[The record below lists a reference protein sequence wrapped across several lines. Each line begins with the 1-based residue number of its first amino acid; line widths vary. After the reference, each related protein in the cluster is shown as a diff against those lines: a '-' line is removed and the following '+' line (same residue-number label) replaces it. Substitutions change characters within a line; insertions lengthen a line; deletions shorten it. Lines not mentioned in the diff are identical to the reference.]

1 MRNIL
6 QVVRNLLLLIV
17 IYMWQSQASAQ
28 ELGLASHSQSLS
40 PGNPALMTAAIN
52 QQKARRSLL
61 EVLDQLE
68 KRYKVSFNYNHAIIQ
83 GLYIDHKQ
91 KVKGKQQLDS
101 LLHHILAPFELKSE
115 KLNDTDYLIYVEKG
129 KQIENLKLKPAD
141 IAIDAQGFSEKNQA
155 ETLNLSNG
163 ADNDHGFD
171 KNITGKVVSQEGE
184 SLPGVNITVEGGTM
198 GTISDIDGNY
208 QITVPDEA
216 TALVFSY
223 VGYVSERVVIGE
235 SSVIDVILI
244 ADIAALSEIVV
255 IGYGAVDKSDL
266 TGAVSSLKAEDFNP
280 GANVSVDQLMVGRV
294 AGVQINQ
301 TSSEP
306 GGGLSI
312 RVRGA
317 SSINAGNE
325 PLYVIDGFPID
336 NSSLLSG
343 AGAAGLGANQNPRN
357 PLNALNPNDIESIE
371 ILKDASATAIYG
383 SRGANGV
390 ILVTTKKGAK
400 GRVSVSYDVYGGT
413 QSVYEKMD
421 LLSTREYIEGINSL
435 SEDLGNGPVF
445 QPENI
450 NRIGEGT
457 DWQEEIYRSAPI
469 WNHNLSA
476 SGGDDKTTFFASLN
490 YFDQEGIIKNS
501 GIEKY
506 IARLNLERGFGEK
519 VTMGININT
528 SLVKDN
534 NNVDGLNINEEAGPI
549 YAALLY
555 DPTEPIFRSDGGF
568 NQSPNLT
575 INNPV
580 SLIEGISSQNETNRT
595 MGNIYV
601 EYDITSDLNAKLN
614 FGSDRQTARRDIYN
628 STQTFAGEAADG
640 IANIAVLERS
650 NVLLE
655 YTMTYNKTL
664 NENHVINVLG
674 GVTYQDF
681 ISKSFSGTIRTF
693 PSDALQTDNLGLGDT
708 GNDNLNSF
716 KEKNSLLSYLGR
728 VNYNLYDK
736 YLLTV
741 SMRADGSSRFGE
753 NNRFGYFPSFAL
765 GWKLAEEA
773 FIPDFFD
780 DLKLRTSWGQ
790 TGNQEI
796 GNNGSV
802 LTFGTGPLAVFD
814 NQAFSS
820 ADPSRIAN
828 PDLKWETTEQ
838 FNVGIDAS
846 IFEGRVSATI
856 DYFVKNTKDMLF
868 NIPLPTATGY
878 NAILSNI
885 GEMENRGFEFLL
897 NSTNVITQNFTWN
910 TSFNFSTIKNEV
922 KDLGGIDDIVTG
934 NIQDVGNTS
943 IIREGEPLAS
953 YYGFEVVGIFQTG
966 DNIGE
971 SAQPNAQPGYPIFRD
986 INGDN
991 EITPADQ
998 TIIGNPFPDFTFGI
1012 QNSFTYKGFQLDF
1025 FIQGQQGAD
1034 LLNINVT
1041 ESMYP
1046 ANFRRNRLAE
1056 QVLDRW
1062 TPQNTGTR
1070 WPSGVNPFA
1079 YGGGKVNTLV
1089 LQDASYIRLRN
1100 VQLSYSFPLEKI
1112 NFLNSL
1118 RVYVIAQNLITIT
1131 DYTGFDPEA
1140 NAFGASNV
1148 RIDYSS
1154 YPLAR
1159 TMLFGV
1165 NIGF

>member
-1 MRNIL
+1 MKNVL
-6 QVVRNLLLLIV
+6 QAIYKLLLLAV
-17 IYMWQSQASAQ
+17 IYPWQSQAYGQ
-28 ELGLASHSQSLS
+28 DLARTSQAASLDHLTTAVPVYSQQKVQQSLQE
-40 PGNPALMTAAIN
+40 I
-52 QQKARRSLL
+52 LL
-61 EVLDQLE
+61 DLE
-68 KRYKVSFNYNHAIIQ
+68 RRYKVSFNYNHDIVQDLFIIQ
-83 GLYIDHKQ
+83 DYRIRK
-91 KVKGKQQLDS
+91 KEKLDS
-101 LLHHILAPFELKSE
+101 VLLSILKPFKLKFE
-115 KLNDTDYLIYVEKG
+115 KLDNGDYLIYAEKEQPIKYL
-129 KQIENLKLKPAD
+129 KQKQAKVTVDEQELAKEMRSEILNFSNIGESAD
-141 IAIDAQGFSEKNQA
+141 AS
-155 ETLNLSNG
+155 
-163 ADNDHGFD
+163 D
-171 KNITGKVVSQEGE
+171 KIISGKVVSQDGE
-184 SLPGVNITVEGGTM
+184 SLPGVNILVEGTTI
-198 GTISDIDGNY
+198 GTITDVNGAY
-208 QITVPDEA
+208 QITAPDDA
-216 TALVFSY
+216 TVLVFSY
-223 VGYVSERVVIGE
+223 VGYVSERVEIGDKV
-235 SSVIDVILI
+235 VIDVSLVS
-244 ADIAALSEIVV
+244 DIAALSEIVV

-266 TGAVSSLKAEDFNP
+266 TGAVSSLKTEDFNP

-317 SSINAGNE
+317 SSVNAGNE

-336 NSSLLSG
+336 NSALLSG
-343 AGAAGLGANQNPRN
+343 AGAAGLGSNQNPRN

-371 ILKDASATAIYG
+371 VLKDASATAIYG

-400 GRVSVSYDVYGGT
+400 GRVSVNYDVYGGT
-413 QSVYEKMD
+413 QSVYENMD
-421 LLSTREYIEGINSL
+421 LLSTREYIEGMNAI
-435 SEDLGNGPVF
+435 SEDLGNGPIF
-445 QPENI
+445 LDDDI
-450 NRIGEGT
+450 SRIGTGT
-457 DWQEEIYRSAPI
+457 DWQEEIYRSAPV

-490 YFDQEGIIKNS
+490 YFDQEGVIKNS

-506 IARLNLERGFGEK
+506 IARINLERGFGEK
-519 VTMGININT
+519 VTMGININS

-549 YAALLY
+549 YSALLY
-555 DPTEPIFRSDGGF
+555 DPTEPIFRNDGSF

-580 SLIEGISSQNETNRT
+580 SLIEGISSKNETNRT

-601 EYDITSDLNAKLN
+601 QYDITSDLNAKLN

-628 STQTFAGEAADG
+628 STLTFAGEAANG

-681 ISKSFSGTIRTF
+681 VNRSFSGTISTF
-693 PSDALQTDNLGLGDT
+693 PSDALNTDNLSLGDT
-708 GNDNLNSF
+708 GNDDLNSN
-716 KEKNSLLSYLGR
+716 KGQNSLLSYLGR
-728 VNYNLYDK
+728 VNYNLFNK
-736 YLLTV
+736 YLFTA

-753 NNRFGYFPSFAL
+753 NNKFGYFPSFAF

-773 FIPDFFD
+773 FIPDLFD
-780 DLKLRTSWGQ
+780 DLKLRASWGQ

-796 GNNGSV
+796 GNNASL
-802 LTFGTGPLAVFD
+802 LTFGTGPLAVFN
-814 NQAFSS
+814 NQVVSS
-820 ADPSRIAN
+820 TDPSRIAN

-846 IFEGRVSATI
+846 IFDGRISATI
-856 DYFVKNTKDMLF
+856 DYFIKNTKDMLF
-868 NIPLPTATGY
+868 NIPLPRATGY
-878 NAILSNI
+878 NSILSNI
-885 GEMENRGFEFLL
+885 GKMENKGFEFLI
-897 NSTNVITQNFTWN
+897 NSTNIITSNFTWN
-910 TSFNFSTIKNEV
+910 TSFNFSTIKNKV
-922 KDLGGIDDIVTG
+922 KDLGDIEDIVTG
-934 NIQDVGNTS
+934 YIQDVGNTS

-953 YYGFEVVGIFQTG
+953 YFGFEVVGIFQTD

-971 SAQPNAQPGYPIFRD
+971 SAQPNALPGYPIFRD
-986 INGDN
+986 VNGDN
-991 EITPADQ
+991 AITPADQ

-1012 QNSFTYKGFQLDF
+1012 QNSFSYKGFQLDF

-1034 LLNINVT
+1034 LLNINVI

-1046 ANFRRNRLAE
+1046 ANFRRNRLSE

-1062 TPQNTGTR
+1062 TPQNTDTR

-1079 YGGGKVNTLV
+1079 YGGGKVNSLV

-1100 VQLSYSFPLEKI
+1100 VQLSYNVPLENI
-1112 NFLNSL
+1112 DFLRSL
-1118 RVYVIAQNLITIT
+1118 RVYVTGQNLLTIT

-1140 NAFGASNV
+1140 NAFGASNL

-1159 TMLFGV
+1159 TLIFGV
-1165 NIGF
+1165 NIGL

>member
-1 MRNIL
+1 MKNVL
-6 QVVRNLLLLIV
+6 QAIYKLLLLAV
-17 IYMWQSQASAQ
+17 IYPWQSQAYGQ
-28 ELGLASHSQSLS
+28 DLASTSQAASLDHLTTAVPVYSQQKVQQSLQE
-40 PGNPALMTAAIN
+40 I
-52 QQKARRSLL
+52 LL
-61 EVLDQLE
+61 DLE
-68 KRYKVSFNYNHAIIQ
+68 RRYKVSFNYNHDIVQDLFIIQ
-83 GLYIDHKQ
+83 DYRIRK
-91 KVKGKQQLDS
+91 KEKLDS
-101 LLHHILAPFELKSE
+101 VLLSILKPFKLKFE
-115 KLNDTDYLIYVEKG
+115 KLDNGDYLIYAEKEQPIKYL
-129 KQIENLKLKPAD
+129 KQKQAKVTVDEQELAKEMRSEILN
-141 IAIDAQGFSEKNQA
+141 FSKIGESANA
-155 ETLNLSNG
+155 S
-163 ADNDHGFD
+163 D
-171 KNITGKVVSQEGE
+171 KIISGKVVSQDGE
-184 SLPGVNITVEGGTM
+184 SLPGVNILVEGTNI
-198 GTISDIDGNY
+198 GTITDVNGAY
-208 QITVPDEA
+208 QITAPDDA
-216 TALVFSY
+216 TVLVFSY
-223 VGYVSERVVIGE
+223 VGYVSERVEIGNRV
-235 SSVIDVILI
+235 VIDVSLVS
-244 ADIAALSEIVV
+244 DIAALSEIVV

-266 TGAVSSLKAEDFNP
+266 TGAVSSLKTEDFNP

-317 SSINAGNE
+317 SSVNAGNE

-336 NSSLLSG
+336 NSALLSG
-343 AGAAGLGANQNPRN
+343 AGAAGLGSNQNPRN

-371 ILKDASATAIYG
+371 VLKDASATAIYG

-400 GRVSVSYDVYGGT
+400 GRVSVNYDVYGGT
-413 QSVYEKMD
+413 QSVYENMD
-421 LLSTREYIEGINSL
+421 LLSTREYIEGMNAI
-435 SEDLGNGPVF
+435 SEDLGNGPIF
-445 QPENI
+445 LDDDI
-450 NRIGEGT
+450 SRIGTGT
-457 DWQEEIYRSAPI
+457 DWQEEIYRSAPV

-490 YFDQEGIIKNS
+490 YFDQEGVIKNS

-506 IARLNLERGFGEK
+506 IARINLERGFGEK
-519 VTMGININT
+519 VTMGININS

-549 YAALLY
+549 YSALLY
-555 DPTEPIFRSDGGF
+555 DPTEPIFRSDGSF

-580 SLIEGISSQNETNRT
+580 SLIEGISSKNETNRT

-601 EYDITSDLNAKLN
+601 QYDITSDLNAKLN

-628 STQTFAGEAADG
+628 SILTFAGEAANG

-681 ISKSFSGTIRTF
+681 VNRSFSGTISTF
-693 PSDALQTDNLGLGDT
+693 PSDALNTDNLSLGDT
-708 GNDNLNSF
+708 GNDDLNSN
-716 KEKNSLLSYLGR
+716 KGQNSLLSYLGR
-728 VNYNLYDK
+728 VNYNLFNK
-736 YLLTV
+736 YLFTA

-753 NNRFGYFPSFAL
+753 NNKFGYFPSFAF

-773 FIPDFFD
+773 FIPDLFD
-780 DLKLRTSWGQ
+780 DLKLRASWGQ

-796 GNNGSV
+796 GNNASL
-802 LTFGTGPLAVFD
+802 LTFGTGPLAVFN
-814 NQAFSS
+814 NQVVSS
-820 ADPSRIAN
+820 TDPSRIAN
-828 PDLKWETTEQ
+828 PDIKWETTEQ

-846 IFEGRVSATI
+846 IFDGRISATI
-856 DYFVKNTKDMLF
+856 DYFIKNTKDMLF
-868 NIPLPTATGY
+868 NIPLPRATGY
-878 NAILSNI
+878 NSILSNI
-885 GEMENRGFEFLL
+885 GKMENKGFEFLI
-897 NSTNVITQNFTWN
+897 NSTNIITSNFTWN
-910 TSFNFSTIKNEV
+910 TSFNFSTIKNKV
-922 KDLGGIDDIVTG
+922 KDLGDIEDIVTG
-934 NIQDVGNTS
+934 YIQDVGNTS

-953 YYGFEVVGIFQTG
+953 YFGFEVVGIFQTD

-971 SAQPNAQPGYPIFRD
+971 SAQPNALPGYPIFRD
-986 INGDN
+986 VNGDN
-991 EITPADQ
+991 AITPADQ

-1012 QNSFTYKGFQLDF
+1012 QNSFSYKGFQLDF

-1034 LLNINVT
+1034 LLNINVI

-1046 ANFRRNRLAE
+1046 ANFRRNRLSE

-1062 TPQNTGTR
+1062 TPQNTDTR

-1079 YGGGKVNTLV
+1079 YGGGKVNSLV

-1100 VQLSYSFPLEKI
+1100 VQLSYNVPLENI
-1112 NFLNSL
+1112 DFLRSL
-1118 RVYVIAQNLITIT
+1118 RVYVTGQNLLTIT

-1140 NAFGASNV
+1140 NAFGASNL

-1159 TMLFGV
+1159 TLIFGV
-1165 NIGF
+1165 NIGL

>member
-1 MRNIL
+1 MYNIL
-6 QVVRNLLLLIV
+6 QIIHKFLLLAV
-17 IYMWQSQASAQ
+17 IYLWQPQVYAQ
-28 ELGLASHSQSLS
+28 QLASGRPLSSLH
-40 PGNPALMTAAIN
+40 PALTVPEYH
-52 QQKARRSLL
+52 QQKGEQTLQ
-61 EVLDQLE
+61 EVLLTLE
-68 KRYKVSFNYNHAIIQ
+68 RRFKVSFNYNHAIVQ
-83 GLYIDHKQ
+83 GIYVNQDQRMPK
-91 KVKGKQQLDS
+91 KEKLDS
-101 LLHHILAPFELKSE
+101 VLNNILKPLKLKFE
-115 KLNDTDYLIYVEKG
+115 KLSDTDYLIYVEKEQ
-129 KQIENLKLKPAD
+129 QITNLKQKQANVT
-141 IAIDAQGFSEKNQA
+141 IDDHALSDQIQSEILNFPNRA
-155 ETLNLSNG
+155 ESTNT
-163 ADNDHGFD
+163 FD
-171 KNITGKVVSQEGE
+171 KIISGKVVSQEGE
-184 SLPGVNITVEGGTM
+184 SLPGVNILVEGTTI
-198 GTISDIDGNY
+198 GTITDVNGSY
-208 QITVPDEA
+208 QITVPDDA
-216 TALVFSY
+216 TTLVFSY
-223 VGYVSERVVIGE
+223 VGYISERVVIGDRA
-235 SSVIDVILI
+235 VIDVSLI
-244 ADIAALSEIVV
+244 SDIAALSEIVV

-266 TGAVSSLKAEDFNP
+266 TGAVSSLKPEDFNP
-280 GANVSVDQLMVGRV
+280 GANVSVDQLMAGRV
-294 AGVQINQ
+294 AGVQVNQ

-306 GGGLSI
+306 GGGMSI

-317 SSINAGNE
+317 SSVNAGNE

-343 AGAAGLGANQNPRN
+343 AGAAGLGSNQNPRN

-371 ILKDASATAIYG
+371 VLKDASATAIYG

-390 ILVTTKKGAK
+390 ILVTTKKGTK
-400 GRVSVSYDVYGGT
+400 GRVSVTYDVYGGT

-421 LLSTREYIEGINSL
+421 LLSTREYIEGMNAI
-435 SEDLGNGPVF
+435 SEDLGNGPIF
-445 QPENI
+445 LDDDISQ
-450 NRIGEGT
+450 IGTGT
-457 DWQEEIYRSAPI
+457 DWQEEIYRSAPV

-476 SGGDDKTTFFASLN
+476 SGGDDKTTFFTSLN
-490 YFDQEGIIKNS
+490 YFDQEGVIKNS

-506 IARLNLERGFGEK
+506 IARINLERSFGEK

-555 DPTEPIFRSDGGF
+555 DPTERIFSSDGSF

-580 SLIEGISSQNETNRT
+580 SLIEGISSKNETNRT

-601 EYDITSDLNAKLN
+601 QYDITSDLNAKLN

-628 STQTFAGEAADG
+628 STLTFAGEAANG

-681 ISKSFSGTIRTF
+681 VSRSFSGTISTF
-693 PSDALQTDNLGLGDT
+693 PSDALNTDNLSLGDT
-708 GNDNLNSF
+708 GNDDLNSN
-716 KEKNSLLSYLGR
+716 KGQNSLLSYLGR
-728 VNYNLYDK
+728 VNYNLLNK
-736 YLLTV
+736 YLFTA

-753 NNRFGYFPSFAL
+753 NNKFGYFPSFAF

-773 FIPDFFD
+773 FIPDLFD
-780 DLKLRTSWGQ
+780 DLKLRASWGQ

-796 GNNGSV
+796 GNNASL
-802 LTFGTGPLAVFD
+802 LTFGTGPLAVFN
-814 NQAFSS
+814 NQVVSS
-820 ADPSRIAN
+820 TVPSRIAN

-846 IFEGRVSATI
+846 IFDGRISATI
-856 DYFVKNTKDMLF
+856 DYFIKNTKDMLF
-868 NIPLPTATGY
+868 NIPLPRATGY
-878 NAILSNI
+878 SAILSNI
-885 GEMENRGFEFLL
+885 GKMENKGFEFLI
-897 NSTNVITQNFTWN
+897 NSTNIITQNFTWN
-910 TSFNFSTIKNEV
+910 TSFNFSTIKNKV
-922 KDLGGIDDIVTG
+922 KDLGDIEDIVTG
-934 NIQDVGNTS
+934 YIQDVGNTS

-953 YYGFEVVGIFQTG
+953 YYGFEVIGIFQTG

-986 INGDN
+986 VNGDN
-991 EITPADQ
+991 AITPADQ

-1012 QNSFTYKGFQLDF
+1012 QNSFSYKGFQLDF

-1034 LLNINVT
+1034 LLNINVI

-1046 ANFRRNRLAE
+1046 ANFRRNRLSE

-1062 TPQNTGTR
+1062 TPQNTDTR

-1079 YGGGKVNTLV
+1079 YGGGKVNSLV

-1100 VQLSYSFPLEKI
+1100 VQLSYNIPLGNI
-1112 NFLNSL
+1112 NFLRSL
-1118 RVYVIAQNLITIT
+1118 RVYVTGQNLLTIT

-1140 NAFGASNV
+1140 NAFGASNL

-1159 TMLFGV
+1159 TLLFGV
-1165 NIGF
+1165 NIGL